1 MMRLPAPPTLDL
13 PTAMQLELEGH
24 ETALR
29 STRFGGALCVCHV
42 APPVVVAMTVLPSIA
57 VQSEAVGHEMP
68 NSASTP
74 EGRGSFVQV
83 SPPSVVVMLTPP
95 YELVFPTAVQSEL
108 FGQETAFSSKD
119 PMGTT

>member
-1 MMRLPAPPTLDL
+1 MLDL

-29 STRFGGALCVCHV
+29 SIRFGGGLCACHV
-42 APPVVVAMTVLPSIA
+42 DPPVVVATMVLPSIA
-57 VQSEAVGHEMP
+57 VQSEAVGHETP

-74 EGRGSFVQV
+74 EGRRSFDQD

-95 YELVFPTAVQSEL
+95 YELVLPTAVQSEL

-119 PMGTT
+119 PTGTS